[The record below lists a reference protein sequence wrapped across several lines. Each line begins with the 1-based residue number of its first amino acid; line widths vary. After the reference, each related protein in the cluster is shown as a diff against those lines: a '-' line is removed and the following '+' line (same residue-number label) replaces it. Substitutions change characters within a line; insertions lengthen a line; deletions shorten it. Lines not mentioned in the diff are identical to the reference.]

1 MKAGMKLVA
10 GVGIN
15 DADYKISEVVD
26 GALKLCP
33 FYRVWSNMLLRVYSE
48 AHRHRWPTYADVT
61 VCTEWHKFSNF
72 RTWMQAQDW
81 EGHTLDKDIL
91 SPGNRVYAPDTCIFV
106 PQEVNNFILTNPNKK
121 GMPVGVGLH
130 RKTFRAKGKALGVQI
145 DLGAYSS
152 AEMAHLAWL
161 TSKRALANELA
172 DRQTNPRLAE
182 ALRTYYYKWCD
193 PWFEKEGRQLPTELD
208 APIGNIWWNIGD
220 RFGEGGKWELVGRDG
235 GKLLIYCA
243 VCALDPELFG
253 DGVFKSKQI
262 MRDGVAN
269 LGCGCSH
276 RTSWTHD
283 QIRVR
288 LSRAMVASPH
298 VSVLSL
304 IPAGQRS
311 KETWAICSCLY
322 HGEWVRSTANIL
334 RGYTTCPKC

>member
-1 MKAGMKLVA
+1 MKLVA
-10 GVGIN
+10 GIGIN
-15 DADYKISEVVD
+15 DADYKITEVVS

-33 FYRVWSNMLLRVYSE
+33 FYRVWANMLLRVYSE
-48 AHRHRWPTYADVT
+48 TSRHRWPTYADT
-61 VCTEWHKFSNF
+61 AVCNEWHKFSNF
-72 RTWMQAQDW
+72 RNWMVEQEW
-81 EGHTLDKDIL
+81 LGNSLDKDL
-91 SPGNRVYAPDTCIFV
+91 LFPGNRLYSPDTCIFV
-106 PQEVNNFILTNPNKK
+106 PREVNNFILTNPSKK
-121 GMPVGVGLH
+121 GTPIGVE
-130 RKTFRAKGKALGVQI
+130 AKGKVFRAVGKAWGTQI
-145 DLGAYSS
+145 DLGGYSS

-161 TSKRALANELA
+161 TSKRGLANELA
-172 DRQTNPRLAE
+172 DRQTNPQLAE

-193 PWFEKEGRQLPTELD
+193 PWFEKEGRQLPAELEPPNKSGGWD
-208 APIGNIWWNIGD
+208 IGD
-220 RFGEGGKWELVGRDG
+220 RFGEGGKWKLVGRDG
-235 GKLLIYCA
+235 HKLLIHCA

-262 MRDGVAN
+262 MRHGEAN

-288 LSRAMVASPH
+288 LSRSMAASPH

-322 HGEWVRSTANIL
+322 HGEWERSTAGIL
-334 RGYTTCPKC
+334 RGFTTCPKC